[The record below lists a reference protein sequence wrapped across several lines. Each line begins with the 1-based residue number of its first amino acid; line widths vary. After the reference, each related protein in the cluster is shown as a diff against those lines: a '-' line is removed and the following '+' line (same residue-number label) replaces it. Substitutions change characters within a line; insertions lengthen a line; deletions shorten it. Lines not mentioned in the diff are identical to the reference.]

1 MVTSHRR
8 KRQRDMFVLG
18 RHTSFAQKTKK
29 KKKRPKDAKGLDF
42 FVLLRNSGIRAKV
55 EVGDGLVGST

>member
-1 MVTSHRR
+1 
-8 KRQRDMFVLG
+8 MFVLG
-18 RHTSFAQKTKK
+18 RHTSFAQKTQKK
-29 KKKRPKDAKGLDF
+29 KKKGPKDATGLDF